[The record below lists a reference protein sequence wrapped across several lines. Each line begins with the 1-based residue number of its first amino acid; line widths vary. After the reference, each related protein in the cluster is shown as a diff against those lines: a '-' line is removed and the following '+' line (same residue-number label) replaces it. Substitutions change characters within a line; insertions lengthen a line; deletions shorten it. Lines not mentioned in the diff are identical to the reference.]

1 MNNYLEA
8 LGAVLMLILGIFI
21 VVGIPLIIFCSVLW
35 MLMTFWPVILVLAV
49 IGAIAQLMSKR
60 F

>member
-35 MLMTFWPVILVLAV
+35 MLMTFWPVILGLMV
-49 IGAIAQLMSKR
+49 IGVIAQLLNRRS
-60 F
+60 

>member
-49 IGAIAQLMSKR
+49 IGAIAQLLNRRS
-60 F
+60 

>member
-35 MLMTFWPVILVLAV
+35 MFMAFWPVILVLAV
-49 IGAIAQLMSKR
+49 IGAIAQLLNRRS
-60 F
+60 